1 MIKIRHLTC
10 SYQDEIILQDI
21 DLDINTH
28 LCIIG
33 SNGSGK
39 STLAK
44 ALCGLIDFSGEI
56 NIDSKDI
63 KTLKHVERAKLISYI
78 PAKLEI
84 YDLHVSVYEFVLLS
98 RFAYKKSFFDYTKE
112 DKEKVLKN
120 IEFVGLAHLKEHTV
134 GSLSSGEQQLCL
146 IASALT
152 QESKIIIFDE
162 PTANLDPQNT
172 KRVASI
178 VKELKD
184 SRQII
189 LITHDLHLACYMD
202 SKNIFIQ
209 ERHVREFGRELFDND
224 MLKELFG
231 VAFDSLAVVYE

>member
-1 MIKIRHLTC
+1 MIEIKKLTC
-10 SYQDEIILQDI
+10 KYQNEVILQDI
-21 DLDINTH
+21 DLDIDTH
-28 LCIIG
+28 LSIIG

-39 STLAK
+39 STFAK
-44 ALCGLIDFSGEI
+44 ALCGLIDFGGEI
-56 NIDSKDI
+56 SIDSKNI
-63 KTLKHVERAKLISYI
+63 NSLRHIERAKLISYI

-84 YDLHVSVYEFVLLS
+84 YDSHVSVYEFVLLS
-98 RFAYKKSFFDYTKE
+98 RFAYKRDLFDYTQE
-112 DKEKVLKN
+112 DKEKTLKN

-178 VKELKD
+178 VKELKN

-202 SKNIFIQ
+202 NKNIFIQ
-209 ERHVREFGRELFDND
+209 KRSVKKFGRELFDNEV
-224 MLKELFG
+224 LKGLFG
-231 VAFDSLAVVYE
+231 VEFNSLAVVYE